1 MAMPVNTNH
10 VYAIVLAAGS
20 ASRFGG
26 GKQTAAWNG
35 GTLVGRACQLAADC
49 CGARTILVTGH
60 DWQAVRCACKPLPG
74 AFVVNENH
82 AAGMGSSLALAVRCI
97 RHTASAVLVMLA
109 DQPLVTTEHLSALVT
124 AWSGDRNEIVASA
137 YAETLGA
144 PALFAAGC
152 FADLC
157 VLSGDQGAR
166 QVLQDPAYNVRGI
179 RFEDAAAD
187 VDTTADLRRIARSAR
202 S

>member
-1 MAMPVNTNH
+1 MAVPANIDK

-20 ASRFGG
+20 ASRFGAS
-26 GKQTAAWNG
+26 KQMAAWNG
-35 GTLVGRACQLAADC
+35 GTLVERASQLASSR

-60 DWQAVRCACKPLPG
+60 DWQAVRRACAPLPG
-74 AFVVNENH
+74 AFVVNEDY
-82 AAGMGSSLALAVRCI
+82 AAGMGSSLALAVKCI
-97 RHTASAVLVMLA
+97 RHAAPAVLVLLA
-109 DQPLVTTEHLSALVT
+109 DQPLVTTEHLSALIA

-152 FADLC
+152 FDELC
-157 VLSGDQGAR
+157 KLSGDQGAR
-166 QVLQDPAYNVRGI
+166 EVLRNPAYNVRSI
-179 RFEDAAAD
+179 QFEDAAAD
-187 VDTTADLRRIARSAR
+187 VDTIEDLKRIAHSAR